1 MEHASN
7 NLADLKSDKLDN
19 DGFTIVELV
28 VSVLI
33 LAITSMFMAPLLVQ
47 SLNTSAK
54 NELRINA
61 IELNRER
68 LEELQNGTYTCAS
81 LENLVNAQPEF
92 ITMSSGDVFAVDYSS
107 ESTAACPGA
116 APFSYQVNVAIYLQ
130 PLNEKLSNAST
141 NLLVL
146 SDN

>member
-1 MEHASN
+1 MN
-7 NLADLKSDKLDN
+7 SDKLD
-19 DGFTIVELV
+19 DGGFTIVELV

-33 LAITSMFMAPLLVQ
+33 LAVTSMFMAPLLVQ

-54 NELRINA
+54 NELRISA

-68 LEELQNGTYTCAS
+68 LEALQNGTFTCAS
-81 LENLVNAQPEF
+81 LENLVNSEPEQ
-92 ITMSSGDVFAVDYSS
+92 ITMSSGDVFTVDYSS
-107 ESTAACPGA
+107 ESTSACVGA
-116 APFSYQVNVAIYLQ
+116 TPFSYQVNVAIYLQ
-130 PLNEKLSNAST
+130 PQNEKLSNAST